1 MQKQRLV
8 IELAERLDT
17 EEFERLCSFL
27 EGAEGIREKY
37 STINEEPVTP
47 KSQTGITEEELLK
60 AGFRIAYKDD
70 PELDVFHKD
79 GVNLWEVKNDEGWI
93 IDMLDD
99 VCIDKKFRYMEE
111 LELYFT
117 ACGLK
122 LK

>member
-17 EEFERLCSFL
+17 EEFERLCSYL

-47 KSQTGITEEELLK
+47 KSQTGITEEALLK
-60 AGFRIAYKDD
+60 AGFEKKYNDEMGWD
-70 PELDVFHKD
+70 FFMKD
-79 GVNLWEVKNDEGWI
+79 GIDVWEVKNDDGWI

-117 ACGLK
+117 ACGLE

>member
-1 MQKQRLV
+1 MEV
-8 IELAERLDT
+8 

-37 STINEEPVTP
+37 STIHEEPVTP
-47 KSQTGITEEELLK
+47 KSQTPITETELLK

-93 IDMLDD
+93 IDLLGK
-99 VCIDKKFRYMEE
+99 VRIDKYFRYMEE
-111 LELYFT
+111 L
-117 ACGLK
+117 
-122 LK
+122 